1 MSNID
6 GYADL
11 SHIVNSTKEDFSDIE
26 DPDIEDFFVNDEV
39 LNGPEQGGA
48 TGNFDSNI
56 EEGHLY
62 IPPDPVFNDT

>member
-1 MSNID
+1 MRNSD

-11 SHIVNSTKEDFSDIE
+11 SQVLNSTHEDFSDVK

-39 LNGPEQGGA
+39 LNEPEQGGA

-56 EEGHLY
+56 EESQIIY
-62 IPPDPVFNDT
+62 I